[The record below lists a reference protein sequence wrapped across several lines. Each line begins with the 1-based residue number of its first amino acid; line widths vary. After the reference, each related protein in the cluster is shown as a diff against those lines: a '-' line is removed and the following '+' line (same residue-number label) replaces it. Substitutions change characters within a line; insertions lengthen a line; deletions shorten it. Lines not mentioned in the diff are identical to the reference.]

1 MDPRGFLKITDRK
14 KDLIVTAGGK
24 NIAPQPI
31 EGMAKHSKFVANAVM
46 LGDKRKFC
54 VMLVVPQFE
63 HLEPWAKHKNLV
75 FADRDALI
83 RLPPV
88 QAKVEREVFRQLG
101 GLAKHEMPKRV
112 MLLEH
117 DFTIESGDLT
127 PTLKVRRRVVEK
139 KFQRKIDALYAEG
152 APVQD
157 D

>member
-1 MDPRGFLKITDRK
+1 MDPDGFLKITDRK

-31 EGMAKHSKFVANAVM
+31 EGMAKHSKYVANAVM

-54 VMLVVPQFE
+54 LMLVVPQFE
-63 HLEPWAKHKNLV
+63 HLEPWAKRKNLV

-83 RLPPV
+83 RLPRV
-88 QAKVEREVFRQLG
+88 QDKMEREVFRQLE
-101 GLAKHEMPKRV
+101 GLARYEMPKKV

-117 DFTIESGDLT
+117 DFSIESGDLT

-139 KFQRKIDALYAEG
+139 KYQRKIDALYAEG
-152 APVQD
+152 PPLQVD
-157 D
+157 